1 MKTVYT
7 NGGSVT
13 TGTDLADSLLDY
25 ALALS
30 RERRSAVAQL
40 PVIDRHGLVQRVR
53 MLLGAGIPL
62 WTMTTDLDGTPE
74 LFDSDAL
81 ATLRGL
87 TAQMELEWMLPATG
101 A

>member
-30 RERRSAVAQL
+30 RERRVAAAEL
-40 PVIDRHGLVQRVR
+40 PAIDGHGLIQRVR

-74 LFDSDAL
+74 LHDADAL
-81 ATLRGL
+81 STLRGL
-87 TAQMELEWMLPATG
+87 TAQMDLEWMVPARG
-101 A
+101 V